1 MQPTGYCTRLL
12 QPEPTLIRTIP
23 TSAPL
28 SILLLATACAG
39 GSDGRSSSAGSD
51 DSTSSP
57 SDDDGPGPT
66 TNDDGSTSAATASTG
81 PADTTSSGSD
91 GSDGSDGT
99 TAVDG
104 STSGGVES
112 TGPAEGSTD
121 DGSSS
126 GGAVD
131 DDTVYEIQDGTI
143 ATGTDVDVRGVV
155 VTGVASNA
163 IFVQESAGG
172 EYSGV
177 YVYLDAVPAVE
188 VGDEVDILGVTAEFG
203 GLTEIDASGGSV
215 TATGTTGIDLAP
227 DVITADEIGEPWE
240 SVLVRIEAEPLVVI
254 GLAGEEFVVDADG
267 AEATID
273 DFLYS
278 VPDDDLSF
286 PFFWIDAGF
295 TAIQGPLNFFDD
307 QFKIAPRTPADLEGY
322 IEADNAPF
330 GVDDLLPGD
339 LIVTEVMANPTCPL
353 DTCEW
358 IEIFNNTDVDVNLQ
372 GLRIQDDA
380 TNEGIVDDIAV
391 VGPFSYAV
399 IAANDVGEWPYALAA
414 DGYFGAL
421 PSLTN
426 TGNTVVLLND
436 FDVLDEM
443 APWSNA
449 PSGRSWSLDP
459 FALDPAD
466 NDVAGNWCYSDDP
479 LVDANVAGEH
489 GTPGADNGFACN

>member
-1 MQPTGYCTRLL
+1 
-12 QPEPTLIRTIP
+12 LIRTLS

-28 SILLLATACAG
+28 SLLLLAAACAG
-39 GSDGRSSSAGSD
+39 GGDGRSTTAGSEG
-51 DSTSSP
+51 STGSS
-57 SDDDGPGPT
+57 SGDDGPGPT
-66 TNDDGSTSAATASTG
+66 SDPDGSSSADTASSGPVDTTSPGTDDSDGTSAADS
-81 PADTTSSGSD
+81 SSGDAEST
-91 GSDGSDGT
+91 GT
-99 TAVDG
+99 TAAD
-104 STSGGVES
+104 SSS
-112 TGPAEGSTD
+112 

-131 DDTVYEIQDGTI
+131 DDTIYEIQDGTI

-188 VGDEVDILGVTAEFG
+188 VGDEVDILGVTAEFA

-240 SVLVRIEAEPLVVI
+240 SVLVRIEAEPLVVV

-295 TAIQGPLNFFDD
+295 TAIQGPVNYFDD

-391 VGPFSYAV
+391 VAPFAYAV

-414 DGYFGAL
+414 DGYFGNL

-426 TGNTVVLLND
+426 TGNTVVLLNA

-443 APWSNA
+443 APWGNA

-466 NDVAGNWCYSDDP
+466 NDVAGNWCFSDDP

-489 GTPGADNGFACN
+489 GTPGAENGFACN